1 MLICAGGGGR
11 GGRGGGG
18 VPRACACLCVPVPAR
33 RVRACMC
40 ACVRACARA
49 CCAML
54 TPLSPSSDVI
64 APIIPGRFW
73 LMRQR
78 RVCWLESGASAVL
91 GKLTELVTAPSS
103 RKRASCAA
111 AIASLLSVASLV
123 ASPSAGMHTKLGWSC
138 MYASAWSL
146 MYLPRSSPASYLVRG
161 RSGG

>member
-1 MLICAGGGGR
+1 VLICAAGGGR

-18 VPRACACLCVPVPAR
+18 VPRARACVCARVRACAGTARACVHVLCACVRACAV

-49 CCAML
+49 CCAMF

-78 RVCWLESGASAVL
+78 RVCWLDSGASAVL
-91 GKLTELVTAPSS
+91 GKLTELVTAPSW
-103 RKRASCAA
+103 
-111 AIASLLSVASLV
+111 
-123 ASPSAGMHTKLGWSC
+123 LG
-138 MYASAWSL
+138 L
-146 MYLPRSSPASYLVRG
+146 G
-161 RSGG
+161 

>member
-1 MLICAGGGGR
+1 
-11 GGRGGGG
+11 
-18 VPRACACLCVPVPAR
+18 
-33 RVRACMC
+33 
-40 ACVRACARA
+40 
-49 CCAML
+49 ML

-111 AIASLLSVASLV
+111 AASSSLAIGGAQLVLLRGAVGEQACC
-123 ASPSAGMHTKLGWSC
+123 H
-138 MYASAWSL
+138 
-146 MYLPRSSPASYLVRG
+146 LPAVTTA
-161 RSGG
+161 